1 MNIDE
6 FYMKVNELLPFK
18 SDKELHFRKRMRHAL
33 SIYKVLL
40 NDFVKELP
48 VERETLLKDVEFII
62 EKINKMVENCMAGRT
77 STGYAQ
83 LANLLRTIERGNRII
98 PKIDIK
104 KTILQFDSNV
114 NFYRIRILNSIIDV
128 PRKEMFHIP
137 LDMRGIIKTQR
148 YSIPG
153 YPCLYLG
160 YSIYG
165 CWEEMHQ
172 PPTHTC
178 AVSRF
183 TNTIPLNFIDLT
195 IPSKE
200 DFKNPEYLKL
210 LPLIIASMIQVAET
224 DATYKPEYIVPQLLM
239 EWVLKN
245 REYMDNGNKTTIH
258 GIAYTS
264 TRKHDGFDFPNHVFI
279 NYAIPVFSVGM
290 DRKYCKKLC
299 EYFKLTL
306 PTTNEIEKLKQG
318 FDLDSGRFGL
328 NEEEQREQNYRLS
341 DFGNLEKRLTNEQ
354 QFPLYSIDY
363 KGKDVI
369 P

>member
-1 MNIDE
+1 MNIGE
-6 FYMKVNELLPFK
+6 FYSNVTKLLPYK
-18 SDKELHFRKRMRHAL
+18 SDKKLHFRKRLGSAL
-33 SIYKVLL
+33 SVYKNLL
-40 NDFVKELP
+40 NDFEKDLP
-48 VERETLLKDVEFII
+48 IRNDTLLKDIEFII
-62 EKINKMVENCMAGRT
+62 EKINKMAENCMAGRL

-83 LANLLRTIERGNRII
+83 LANLLRTIENGNRVT
-98 PKIDIK
+98 PKIDIR
-104 KTILQFDSNV
+104 KTILQFEPNA

-128 PRKEMFHIP
+128 QRKEMFHIP

-160 YSIYG
+160 DSIYG

-200 DFKNPEYLKL
+200 DLKNPEYLKL
-210 LPLIIASMIQVAET
+210 LPLIIATMIQVADT

-245 REYMDNGNKTTIH
+245 REYEYNGNKTTIH

-264 TRKHDGFDFPNHVFI
+264 TRKHDGFNFPNHVFI
-279 NYAIPVFSVGM
+279 NYAIPVFSVAM

-318 FDLDSGRFGL
+318 FDLDFGRAGL
-328 NEEEQREQNYRLS
+328 DEEEQREQNYRLS

-354 QFPLYSIDY
+354 KFSSCSIDY
-363 KGKDVI
+363 KGEDVI
-369 P
+369 V

>member
-6 FYMKVNELLPFK
+6 FYCKVNELLPFK
-18 SDKELHFRKRMRHAL
+18 SDKELHFRKRLGKAL
-33 SIYKVLL
+33 STYIFLL
-40 NDFVKELP
+40 KDFVKELP
-48 VERETLLKDVEFII
+48 LERDPVLKEIEFII
-62 EKINKMVENCMAGRT
+62 EKINKMAENCMAGRI

-83 LANLLRTIERGNRII
+83 LANLLRTIENGNRII
-98 PKIDIK
+98 PKIDIR
-104 KTILQFDSNV
+104 KTILQFEPNA
-114 NFYRIRILNSIIDV
+114 NFYRIRLLDSIIDV
-128 PRKEMFHIP
+128 QRKEMFHIP
-137 LDMRGIIKTQR
+137 LDKRGIIKTQR
-148 YSIPG
+148 FSIPG

-160 YSIYG
+160 DSIYG

-195 IPSKE
+195 IPNRS
-200 DFKNPEYLKL
+200 DLKNPEYLKL
-210 LPLIIASMIQVAET
+210 LPLIIASMIQVADT
-224 DATYKPEYIVPQLLM
+224 NATYKPEYIVPQLLM

-245 REYMDNGNKTTIH
+245 REYLDNGNKIAIH

-264 TRKHDGFDFPNHVFI
+264 TRKHDGFNFPNHVFI
-279 NYAIPVFSVGM
+279 NYAIPVFSVAM

-318 FDLDSGRFGL
+318 VDLDFGRIGL
-328 NEEEQREQNYRLS
+328 DEEEQRKQNYKLS

-354 QFPLYSIDY
+354 KFPIY
-363 KGKDVI
+363 KINYYGEDVTT
-369 P
+369 